1 MQIVRIHVVLSNSIS
16 LAWSE
21 FASTGSLQLATGTS
35 FRIRNC
41 EGLVHVCTQKMS
53 LLCDLLDDGQSGK

>member
-1 MQIVRIHVVLSNSIS
+1 MQIVRIHLVLSNSNS

-21 FASTGSLQLATGTS
+21 FASTGSLELAAGTS
-35 FRIRNC
+35 FRIRTC

-53 LLCDLLDDGQSGK
+53 LPCDLLDDGQSGK

>member
-1 MQIVRIHVVLSNSIS
+1 MQIVRIHVVLSNSSS

-21 FASTGSLQLATGTS
+21 FASKSSLQLATGTS
-35 FRIRNC
+35 FRTRNS

-53 LLCDLLDDGQSGK
+53 LLCDLLNDGQSGK